1 MIAWWSSPAPVD
13 PDFIWRERMDAAAI
27 PLRVWLAVLD
37 EGLAGMD
44 LHATLPRLKAP
55 ALLIWGS
62 ADPNMPNERRV
73 QPAS

>member
-1 MIAWWSSPAPVD
+1 
-13 PDFIWRERMDAAAI
+13 MDAAAI